1 MEELLQGTVIQLLGI
16 VIGGILAIASAYM
29 TLFVAKATQK
39 AKVET
44 EKLNDERQRKMINS
58 TLNKVDELL
67 KTNII
72 ALENTVKKDMLELIA
87 DGKIEKDELKKLA
100 QDVKENVLNQ
110 LGNDSLAI
118 LNDSLAL
125 TSANFSSIL
134 ASKYP
139 LTSPK
144 ESFKIANESLP
155 N

>member
-29 TLFVAKATQK
+29 TLFVAKATQR

-44 EKLNDERQRKMINS
+44 EKLNDERQRKIVNA
-58 TLNKVDELL
+58 TLDKVDELL

-100 QDVKENVLNQ
+100 KDVKENVLNQ
-110 LGNDSLAI
+110 LGEDSLAV
-118 LNDSLAL
+118 LNNTLGDVNGYLEARIEEKLVEVKS
-125 TSANFSSIL
+125 TII
-134 ASKYP
+134 K
-139 LTSPK
+139 
-144 ESFKIANESLP
+144 
-155 N
+155 